1 MIKDLLTSVG
11 VKAKTASSFAPI
23 YEEMFP
29 EYGVNTD
36 IRTAH
41 FFAQIL
47 HESAMLERLREIW
60 GPTPDQVRY
69 ERDFKEKWDDSQLAF
84 RLGNV
89 KLGDGKRF
97 MGRGAIQRTGR
108 WNTQDLMNR
117 TGIDFVGNPALL
129 EQPRYATLSDLDYW
143 KKGNLNRLA
152 DQDDGSRIERP
163 DGLLYNNAL
172 VKITKKINPGLR
184 GLLDREK
191 MLYKLKKS
199 LNLPE

>member
-1 MIKDLLTSVG
+1 MIKSLLTTVG
-11 VKAKTASSFAPI
+11 VKAKTASAFAPI
-23 YEEMFP
+23 YEDMFP
-29 EYGVNTD
+29 KYGVTTD

-60 GPTPDQVRY
+60 GPTADQIRY

-84 RLGNV
+84 RLGNF

-97 MGRGAIQRTGR
+97 MGRGGIQRTGR
-108 WNTQDLMNR
+108 WNMQYLSDK
-117 TGIDFVGNPALL
+117 TGIDFIENPNLL
-129 EQPRYATLSDLDYW
+129 ELPQYAILSDLEYW
-143 KKGNLNRLA
+143 KDKGLNRVA

-163 DGLLYNNAL
+163 DGLLYNEAL

-184 GLLDREK
+184 GLLEREK
-191 MLYKLKKS
+191 MLHKLKKA
-199 LNLPE
+199 LNLSE